1 MRHCPQLLILMILAV
16 YFPLSGCSEDKQ
28 VFHSTIFLPTSV
40 SVKDLVSKEI
50 IWNKAIPVEHTLTMD
65 FDQSGDFPP
74 LSQKKGSAT
83 TMRWWIKNTNTGRK
97 VEGDLLKLP
106 GIPVMIERTHRTIP
120 ELPEHYIKSQEK
132 RQAAANHEPA
142 EATLARADKM
152 ASLADEQ
159 TDPEQDTTAPDDTTV
174 VASETASPADKQTDP
189 EQDTTAPDD
198 TTVVASE
205 TASPSNDQEAVKTN
219 NDVTPPADE
228 TDSPSGGQDAPEKDP
243 AANEDDG

>member
-1 MRHCPQLLILMILAV
+1 MPHAREECTPMRHCPQLLLLMILAV

-74 LSQKKGSAT
+74 LSQKKGPAT

-106 GIPVMIERTHRTIP
+106 GVPVMIERTHRTIP
-120 ELPEHYIKSQEK
+120 ELPEYYIKSQEK

-142 EATLARADKM
+142 EATLARADEM
-152 ASLADEQ
+152 ASLTDE
-159 TDPEQDTTAPDDTTV
+159 
-174 VASETASPADKQTDP
+174 QTDP

-219 NDVTPPADE
+219 NDATPPADE
-228 TDSPSGGQDAPEKDP
+228 TNSPSGDQDAPEKDP

>member
-1 MRHCPQLLILMILAV
+1 MRHCPQLLLLITLAI

-40 SVKDLVSKEI
+40 SVKDLVSKET
-50 IWNKAIPVEHTLTMD
+50 IWNKAIPVEHTLIMD

-74 LSQKKGSAT
+74 FSQKKGPAT
-83 TMRWWIKNTNTGRK
+83 TMRWWIKNTNTGKK

-106 GIPVMIERTHRTIP
+106 GVPVMIERTHRTIP
-120 ELPEHYIKSQEK
+120 ELPEHYIKSQET

-142 EATLARADKM
+142 EAALALVGEM
-152 ASLADEQ
+152 
-159 TDPEQDTTAPDDTTV
+159 
-174 VASETASPADKQTDP
+174 ASPADKQTDP

-205 TASPSNDQEAVKTN
+205 TPNPSNDQDGHQEAAATN
-219 NDVTPPADE
+219 NDASLPADE
-228 TDSPSGGQDAPEKDP
+228 TDSPSGGQDAPGKDP
-243 AANEDDG
+243 ESNEDGE